1 MRSKSKSRSR
11 SRRQTDGFRDGG
23 GGAYTERKVWGGGR
37 GKEDVVASIAY
48 LESAFYFCWL
58 DWRQQK

>member
-1 MRSKSKSRSR
+1 M
-11 SRRQTDGFRDGG
+11 RQTDGFVMVVVVEPTQR
-23 GGAYTERKVWGGGR
+23 ERCWGGGGR

-58 DWRQQK
+58 DWREQK